1 MYSRISNP
9 TVEVLEK
16 KIAALEGGLGAV
28 ATSSGQSAN
37 LISIL
42 TIAEAGDSIIAASN
56 LYGGTYTLFSST
68 LKKFGINTIFIPLN
82 DEKALEEAIKA
93 GGKLFFA
100 ESLSNPSV
108 EVLDIEKAA
117 RICHKYNIPL
127 IVDNTFPS
135 PVLLRPFEFGADI
148 VTHSTTKYID
158 GHATSVGGII
168 VDSGKFNWEKW
179 IQVHF
184 R

>member
-68 LKKFGINTIFIPLN
+68 LKN
-82 DEKALEEAIKA
+82 LELI
-93 GGKLFFA
+93 LF
-100 ESLSNPSV
+100 L
-108 EVLDIEKAA
+108 
-117 RICHKYNIPL
+117 
-127 IVDNTFPS
+127 FP
-135 PVLLRPFEFGADI
+135 
-148 VTHSTTKYID
+148 
-158 GHATSVGGII
+158 
-168 VDSGKFNWEKW
+168 
-179 IQVHF
+179 
-184 R
+184 